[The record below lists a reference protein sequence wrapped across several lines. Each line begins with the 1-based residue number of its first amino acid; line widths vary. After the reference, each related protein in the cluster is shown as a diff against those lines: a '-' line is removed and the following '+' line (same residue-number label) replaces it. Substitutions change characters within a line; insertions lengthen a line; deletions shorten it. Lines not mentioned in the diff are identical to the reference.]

1 MSVVRVLSKFIGLQR
16 SVTTVR
22 CLCRKL
28 VHRWRSIMMF
38 GRLYHSFCSGVKPHP
53 TYFTSSSTMFA
64 WLISTGSSSTSVD
77 AASWRIRLNLTWLA
91 AAKCHRCS
99 RRFYGSIAAAMC
111 WRFLGRFKRFAAVD
125 GSDGVLRGF
134 GEWLEEDPRGRF
146 CVLNRRNYT
155 RNGHVWNPMPD
166 MELESLSGGGVRIFG
181 RGVREKGGSDE
192 PPEPPLVTG
201 LVIVMF
207 SVYGA
212 IQVLRNAIFLEIGP
226 PPTPS

>member
-1 MSVVRVLSKFIGLQR
+1 MSVVRVLSKFIALQG

-64 WLISTGSSSTSVD
+64 WLISTGSSSTSVG
-77 AASWRIRLNLTWLA
+77 AASWRILNLTWLA

-134 GEWLEEDPRGRF
+134 GEWLEEDPIGRF

-155 RNGHVWNPMPD
+155 RNGYVWNPMPD
-166 MELESLSGGGVRIFG
+166 MELESLSGGGGGFVFLEG
-181 RGVREKGGSDE
+181 GFAKRGVRGVR
-192 PPEPPLVTG
+192 PLVTG
-201 LVIVMF
+201 LETNNIDRL
-207 SVYGA
+207 SVLVKHGSSSR
-212 IQVLRNAIFLEIGP
+212 LR
-226 PPTPS
+226 TPVRRSR